1 MPGQES
7 EQEGFLRSGELA
19 GEWGGERERDR
30 EREREREKTWGSKL

>member
-19 GEWGGERERDR
+19 GGRGGERER
-30 EREREREKTWGSKL
+30 EREREREKTWGSNL

>member
-19 GEWGGERERDR
+19 GEWGGERER
-30 EREREREKTWGSKL
+30 ERERERKDMGI